1 MSDRTNTN
9 GENNNVSWD
18 SHLVAVLTYD
28 RNSSA
33 SGVNRT
39 NGQTDEMVD
48 GKAHGTVTY
57 ADGSVYTGMLEEG
70 NKPGDFGMVTYV
82 GGSAYTGE
90 LKDGTPYG
98 FGTMTYHDKSV
109 YVGQWKAGERC
120 GSGKSAAVM
129 MTSDGKHTVSIDKL
143 EWSTNNFSPGR
154 PATADNEDRVAE
166 RHPFTPNNLFGSA
179 TKAQANE
186 SLATKAQLDEISPEN
201 AKSTNSSTKSMN
213 SLLNAVSMEHEERI
227 EKTKLIENTLDQ
239 HGAFIH
245 ENRGDICLLNK
256 SLAEQEANVR
266 ELRKK
271 VDEGVE
277 EREELKNAVNELKS
291 TIDVL
296 TSSQKEEHKT
306 QVAFACA
313 NEYFPI
319 PARDSAKKPPAD
331 AKKPAVAKKQD
342 ENSPPVNRTSTSTPF
357 RRSGRKS
364 ACRSEV

>member
-1 MSDRTNTN
+1 M
-9 GENNNVSWD
+9 
-18 SHLVAVLTYD
+18 
-28 RNSSA
+28 
-33 SGVNRT
+33 
-39 NGQTDEMVD
+39 
-48 GKAHGTVTY
+48 
-57 ADGSVYTGMLEEG
+57 
-70 NKPGDFGMVTYV
+70 
-82 GGSAYTGE
+82 
-90 LKDGTPYG
+90 
-98 FGTMTYHDKSV
+98 
-109 YVGQWKAGERC
+109 
-120 GSGKSAAVM
+120 
-129 MTSDGKHTVSIDKL
+129 
-143 EWSTNNFSPGR
+143 
-154 PATADNEDRVAE
+154 ADNEDRVAE
-166 RHPFTPNNLFGSA
+166 RHPFTPTNLFGSA

-201 AKSTNSSTKSMN
+201 AKSTNSSSSTKSMN

-291 TIDVL
+291 TIDVM

-306 QVAFACA
+306 KVAFACA
-313 NEYFPI
+313 NEYYFPI

-342 ENSPPVNRTSTSTPF
+342 ENSQPVNRTSTSSAKKSTPF
-357 RRSGRKS
+357 RRSRRKS
-364 ACRSEV
+364 ACTSEV